1 MLKQR
6 KYMDVCVPSSVD
18 ESSGY
23 HMNSYELLWTKT
35 RSSTGAS
42 FISTTSGVFV
52 KQCIFCKKKNK
63 KFKEAKQALIMAS
76 TENVKKN
83 IKRYA
88 EILKDEDILRLIL
101 DEDFVSKEMCYHSVC
116 RVEYQNRAK
125 LVSNR
130 SIKTGEGQQN
140 GQDESW
146 QHFSRRIHNE
156 AFKALS
162 ATIDIQIIEDEE
174 VFLTKDLS
182 TQYNALLLEIG
193 SDEFENSS
201 ALQKLETK
209 LKQMYGDKISIE
221 QGETKRGK
229 IVFNSK
235 TRLQDALWKEND
247 IKRRLEIQL
256 RDVVLALREEL
267 RKQSPQKLPENLK
280 IAAIFQGEV
289 NVPDNLHLF
298 LNYLISR
305 PDPRKQSSS
314 NKQRRINLIGE
325 NIIYA
330 ISSGAK
336 IPAKH
341 LQVGLAMKSLTG
353 NRKVIEVLDR
363 LGHSIS
369 YSVVEEIE
377 TELTFEG

>member
-52 KQCIFCKKKNK
+52 KQCIFCKKKDK
-63 KFKEAKQALIMAS
+63 KFKEAKQALIMVS